1 MEKFNV
7 KPMIDKWNYMY
18 VNNVFKL
25 NKLTNLT
32 ENKKILVKYI
42 QDNTEIFVKMS
53 ASEISEACFV
63 STSTIYRL
71 CQKLDLSGLS
81 ELKVQASSSI
91 NEYLIESSSLDYNYP
106 FKQNETEHE
115 IVLKMIVCILNFLN
129 WTIKELYTINLTLIK
144 NSLIIYSYY

>member
-1 MEKFNV
+1 MNIFS
-7 KPMIDKWNYMY
+7 
-18 VNNVFKL
+18 KL

-32 ENKKILVKYI
+32 ENEKILVKYI
-42 QDNTEIFVKMS
+42 QDNPELFVKMS
-53 ASEISEACFV
+53 AAEISEACFI

-71 CQKLDLSGLS
+71 CQKLNLSGLS

-91 NEYLIESSSLDYNYP
+91 NEYLIENNSLDYNYP

-115 IVLKMIVCILNFLN
+115 ILLKMIVCILNFSN
-129 WTIKELYTINLTLIK
+129 WTMKGMYTINLILIK